1 MVDEQ
6 VLVIPAAALDRLGP
20 FRGFRADLGHRLAYL
35 LDPAH
40 VEFRPRAAVETDP
53 SYKQLIPY
61 IVLRCGDQLFHYTRG
76 AAGGEARLRALR
88 SVGVGGHISAADAA
102 GSADPYRAGL
112 ARELAEEVEV
122 ATPHAERLLG
132 LVYDPSTPVGEVH
145 LGVVHL
151 LTLERPDVR
160 PREDGLAD
168 AGFAPLGELWAQ
180 RSAFE
185 TWSQLVLGE
194 LVQDVVSSHSAAT

>member
-1 MVDEQ
+1 MEGMMTDEQ
-6 VLVIPAAALDRLGP
+6 VLVVSATILDRFGR
-20 FRGFRADLGHRLAYL
+20 FRGLRTDLGHRLADL

-61 IVLRCGDQLFHYTRG
+61 VVLRCGDDLFHYTRG

-88 SVGVGGHISAADAA
+88 SIGVGGHISAADAA
-102 GSADPYRAGL
+102 GAGDPYRAGMM
-112 ARELAEEVEV
+112 RELAEEVEV
-122 ATPHAERLLG
+122 AAPYSERLLG

-145 LGVVHL
+145 LGGVHL
-151 LTLERPDVR
+151 LTLERPDVQ
-160 PREDGLAD
+160 PREDGLTD
-168 AGFAPLGELWAQ
+168 AGFAPLAELWAQ

-185 TWSQLVLGE
+185 TWSQ
-194 LVQDVVSSHSAAT
+194 